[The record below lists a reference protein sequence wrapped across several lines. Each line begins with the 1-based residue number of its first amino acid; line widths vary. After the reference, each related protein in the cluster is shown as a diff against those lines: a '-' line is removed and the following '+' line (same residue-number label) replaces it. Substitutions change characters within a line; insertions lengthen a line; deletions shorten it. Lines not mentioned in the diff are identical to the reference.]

1 MIRNV
6 SFIIPIYNEK
16 KRLYNLKDWIK
27 WFDRNTLNCELV
39 LSLNGCNDGSK
50 KLIKNIKFKNLVVLN
65 KRERGRGYAIINAL
79 KKTKKKYS
87 CICSIDNAW
96 DKKFYIEAYKKI
108 NKQKDIFCIYGPK
121 DHKKSK
127 QKRIF
132 IRRIISIFSNFFLK
146 FFFFGKINQDTQC
159 IKLFKNNKKF
169 NSKLKNY
176 NYFFDTHFYLVNKD
190 LNLKFL
196 NIPVKVN
203 DDNKHSKVKLSSMF
217 EFIYDALK
225 YLINKP

>member
-1 MIRNV
+1 MIKNV
-6 SFIIPIYNEK
+6 CFIIPIYNEK

-27 WFDRNTLNCELV
+27 WFVRNTHNCELV
-39 LSLNGCNDGSK
+39 LSLNGCNDGSG
-50 KLIKNIKFKNLVVLN
+50 KLIKNFKYKNLVVLN
-65 KRERGRGYAIINAL
+65 TKKRGRGYAIIHAL

-127 QKRIF
+127 QKRIL
-132 IRRIISIFSNFFLK
+132 IRRIISFFSNLFLKVFFL
-146 FFFFGKINQDTQC
+146 GKIKQDTQC

-169 NSKLKNY
+169 NNKLKNY
-176 NYFFDTHFYLVNKD
+176 NYFFDTHFFLINKN
-190 LNLKFL
+190 LNLKYL
-196 NIPVKVN
+196 NIPVNVN
-203 DDNKHSKVKLSSMF
+203 DDNKHSKVKMISMF
-217 EFIYDALK
+217 EFVTDAIRYIIK
-225 YLINKP
+225 